1 MPTVLSSRDYGIVFQ
16 RVDDGVRLDH
26 VPPHVYTLG
35 LIGNPMD
42 GLELMLKKDRKIFN
56 VPAKLYGDNGDY
68 LGMIYDDWQETEGA
82 IGAML
87 YGKKGC
93 GKTVLAEMIAN
104 KILQNDV
111 PVFLINEK
119 IPTGMIK
126 SSLAAC
132 PNGAMVLFDEF
143 EKIYDEDAQ
152 KELLVLFS
160 DSDLKKVLFLMTV
173 NDSDEINDF
182 LINRPGRVKFWIHY
196 EGIDDR
202 VVVELMDEMKVP
214 KILRS
219 GIREWARDLG
229 DDVSFDIMKFVC
241 KEATK
246 CTTYGQLVKRIK
258 VLNVPA
264 MRHHDYDL
272 SSVSVNG
279 REYWAENVKFEMLG
293 ERSFSIGIKCQESGI
308 DLYEEFDMQCG
319 GDGRFD
325 RTVHLPGDIVLD
337 IYRSTKPYWATEDA
351 ANKMVSVKPVPK
363 EVAQEP
369 LGKNQ
374 RQHQLNQ
381 KESAAESSMILNGM
395 GRWLVP
401 NPSTSKPSA
410 EPTAQGPETFGST
423 TSVVRLSG
431 REEILAS
438 SGLSGRTE
446 RFYKETIVDGKVPH
460 LSGDFDGD
468 LKVSLDLSK
477 ISMSP
482 FDTYRSASSMLSS
495 KHTSPGN
502 KKDPKG
508 DARNEGKPR
517 KGF

>member
-26 VPPHVYTLG
+26 VPPHVYTLT

-42 GLELMLKKDRKIFN
+42 GLELMLQKDRKVFN
-56 VPAKLYGDNGDY
+56 VPAKLYGDNNDY
-68 LGMIYDDWQETEGA
+68 LSMIYDDWRDTEGA

-111 PVFLINEK
+111 PVFLIDSK

-126 SSLAAC
+126 SALAAC

-152 KELLVLFS
+152 KELLILFS
-160 DSDLKKVLFLMTV
+160 DSDLKKVLFIMTV

-214 KILRS
+214 KVLRS

-246 CTTYGQLVKRIK
+246 CTSYAQLVKRIK

-264 MRHHDYDL
+264 MRHHDYEL
-272 SSVSVNG
+272 SSVHVNN

-293 ERSFSIGIKCQESGI
+293 ERSFSIGIKCQETGI

-325 RTVHLPGDIVLD
+325 RTVHLPGDIILD

-351 ANKMVSVKPVPK
+351 ANKRVSVKPVPK

-374 RQHQLNQ
+374 LMYRPLNL
-381 KESAAESSMILNGM
+381 KESSAESSMSLKGIE
-395 GRWLVP
+395 RWLVP
-401 NPSTSKPSA
+401 NPSTSNQSA
-410 EPTAQGPETFGST
+410 ERIAQASQTFISETLDQRRS
-423 TSVVRLSG
+423 SKA
-431 REEILAS
+431 EILANNGSFGKLSES
-438 SGLSGRTE
+438 SIDSGDVGRG
-446 RFYKETIVDGKVPH
+446 R
-460 LSGDFDGD
+460 DFDGD
-468 LKVSLDLSK
+468 SFAIDTLSK
-477 ISMSP
+477 FYVPI
-482 FDTYRSASSMLSS
+482 ASRGFSSISMLSS
-495 KHTSPGN
+495 KHTSAGN